1 MKRLKPGDKV
11 VIRQKGRRILN
22 REFLECYDKFGYC
35 EIVSK
40 STNSFYVSVP
50 NVSDSP
56 FFAGEKQITNIIPAD
71 CLLLCHI
78 VDKSDNI
85 NNRINQ
91 FCNLFSK

>member
-50 NVSDSP
+50 NVSDSLL
-56 FFAGEKQITNIIPAD
+56 FAGEEKIMNIITAD
-71 CLLLCHI
+71 CLLLCHVI
-78 VDKSDNI
+78 DKSDNI

-91 FCNLFSK
+91 FCNLFSN

>member
-35 EIVSK
+35 EIISK
-40 STNSFYVSVP
+40 STNGFYVSVP

-56 FFAGEKQITNIIPAD
+56 FFAGEEKIMNIIPAD
-71 CLLLCHI
+71 CLLLCHV

-91 FCNLFSK
+91 FCNLFSN